1 MKKTSIEYDLSN
13 DVEVLA
19 FERALKSNDM
29 AMVLWEILKNV
40 RVNAEARAA
49 VLSEK
54 KNITSYD
61 GIQFVYDEI
70 YRLLHEYEIDIK
82 NLIE

>member
-1 MKKTSIEYDLSN
+1 MSKTSLEYDLTN
-13 DVEVLA
+13 DIEVLA

-70 YRLLHEYEIDIK
+70 YRLLDEYEIDVK
-82 NLIE
+82 NLID